1 LYSRTI
7 SCFQVS
13 TIQKINLKGA
23 EMMNR
28 LKRIKNRWVPEDGF
42 GIGHPIH
49 TDELEDDIRYLFEVI
64 EDRTNDILHQQ
75 KEIEE
80 LKKTCKELS
89 EEIAAEHG
97 LGGAE

>member
-1 LYSRTI
+1 MYSRAI
-7 SCFQVS
+7 SRFQVP
-13 TIQKINLKGA
+13 TIQKINSKEA

-28 LKRIKNRWVPEDGF
+28 LEKIKNRWVPEDGF

-49 TDELEDDIRYLFEVI
+49 TDELENDIRYLFEVL
-64 EDRTNDILHQQ
+64 EKQQ

-97 LGGAE
+97 LGGLD